1 MRKVLYLFGLL
12 TEADIEWMAR
22 TGVQRWVAPGDVL
35 IREGVPVSAL
45 ILVLEGE
52 LGVSVQG
59 AGQVARLEVGEVVG
73 EMSFVDSAPPSATVA
88 ALTRT
93 RILAL
98 DKTALNRKLD
108 GDVGFGY
115 RFYRALAIF
124 LADRLRGTNRRMS
137 DGAPGALAGEAPLT
151 DELDVN
157 VLDNM
162 SHAGDGFHQ
171 LLRLLNAKAAMSE
184 R

>member
-1 MRKVLYLFGLL
+1 MRKVLYLFGLV
-12 TEADIEWMAR
+12 TDADIEWMAR
-22 TGVQRWVAPGDVL
+22 AGVQRWIDPGEVL

-52 LGVSVQG
+52 LSVSVRG
-59 AGQVARLEVGEVVG
+59 AGEVARLEVGDVVG

-93 RILAL
+93 RILSL
-98 DKTALNRKLD
+98 DKAALTRKLE

-137 DGAPGALAGEAPLT
+137 DGQSGLAGDAPLT

-157 VLDNM
+157 VLDNI
-162 SHAGDGFHQ
+162 SHAGEGFHQ
-171 LLRLLNAKAAMSE
+171 LLRLLSAKAGAPG
-184 R
+184 

>member
-1 MRKVLYLFGLL
+1 MRKVLYLFGLM
-12 TEADIEWMAR
+12 TDADIEWMAR
-22 TGVQRWVAPGDVL
+22 TGVQRWVEPGELL
-35 IREGVPVSAL
+35 IREGVPLPAL

-52 LGVSVQG
+52 LGVSVRG
-59 AGQVARLEVGEVVG
+59 AGEVARLEVGDVVG
-73 EMSFVDSAPPSATVA
+73 EMSFVDSAPPSATVG

-98 DKTALNRKLD
+98 DKTALTRRLE

-124 LADRLRGTNRRMS
+124 LADRLRGTNRRMR
-137 DGAPGALAGEAPLT
+137 DGENLVGEAPFA

-157 VLDNM
+157 VLDNI

-171 LLRLLNAKAAMSE
+171 LLRLLNAKAAASGT
-184 R
+184 

>member
-1 MRKVLYLFGLL
+1 MRKVLYLFGLV
-12 TEADIEWMAR
+12 TDADIEWMAR
-22 TGVQRWVAPGDVL
+22 TGVQRWVDPGDLL

-52 LGVSVQG
+52 LTVSVKG
-59 AGQVARLEVGEVVG
+59 AGEVARLEVGDVVG

-93 RILAL
+93 RILSL
-98 DKTALNRKLD
+98 DKAALTRKLE

-137 DGAPGALAGEAPLT
+137 DGESGGLASAAPLE

-157 VLDNM
+157 VLDNI
-162 SHAGDGFHQ
+162 SHAGEGFHQ
-171 LLRLLNAKAAMSE
+171 LLRLLNAKAAAQN
-184 R
+184 